1 MLRFVSARVERE
13 WNDRRLSP
21 KVKAIVNE
29 AAGYAAERWG
39 WNFTLTSIHRT
50 PAEDAALH
58 ASGIHVDWRAV
69 DVRTRGRSRE
79 AIDDVTRYIN
89 RRWIYD
95 PARPNLK
102 VCFAEPP
109 RHRPARALPGA
120 CPHPPP
126 RARQLAS
133 VDKAVGRAQARQ
145 QPTWRHPQ
153 RWAGPTLRIDYRWQC
168 PHHTL
173 VRCPMLASFNLRPQV
188 GQASPPRP
196 YTASSCSK

>member
-1 MLRFVSARVERE
+1 MLKFVSTRVERE

-21 KVKAIVNE
+21 RVKAIVNE

-102 VCFAEPP
+102 VCFAEPHGTGP
-109 RHRPARALPGA
+109 HAHYQVYART
-120 CPHPPP
+120 
-126 RARQLAS
+126 RR
-133 VDKAVGRAQARQ
+133 RE
-145 QPTWRHPQ
+145 
-153 RWAGPTLRIDYRWQC
+153 
-168 PHHTL
+168 
-173 VRCPMLASFNLRPQV
+173 
-188 GQASPPRP
+188 
-196 YTASSCSK
+196 TASIAR